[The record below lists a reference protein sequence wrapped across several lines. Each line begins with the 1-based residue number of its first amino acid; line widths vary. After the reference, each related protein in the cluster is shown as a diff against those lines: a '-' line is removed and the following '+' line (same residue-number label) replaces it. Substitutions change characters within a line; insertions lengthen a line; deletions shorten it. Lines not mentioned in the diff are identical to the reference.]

1 MRTRLLPVL
10 TALSLA
16 TACGDDSSNDSRG
29 DSLAGTDE
37 IGTTADGD
45 SESAGDQGTSSSSG
59 STTDDTG
66 SSSDSGSSESSSD
79 SDTTETTDTT
89 DTDTGP
95 NCNGEGELGPV
106 RKLIWIA
113 NSGQGT
119 VSKIDTETGVELGR
133 YIVRPDSA
141 GSPSRTSVSLSGHV
155 AVANRNGGVTKIY
168 ADEQFCQDT
177 NGTPGI
183 QTSNSAAYLPWG
195 QEECIAW
202 YQPFAYQ
209 SQRPVAWG
217 PGVFNNGTCQ
227 WEEEE
232 LWTSGNNGQGLDIM
246 VLDGDDG
253 MVKEMINVP
262 VGGGFGQANS
272 DFYGVYGG
280 AVDGDGNFWG
290 SQLGTSGKLIKVYR
304 EDMTYEVYD
313 TPSGP
318 HWYGMTVDSDGM
330 VWLCSSTVGRF
341 DPVSET
347 WQTAQVGGWTGCMAD
362 AGENGLLWMANGSG
376 VVGVNRDTLLVEKT
390 WNAGGSYGISV
401 DFEGFVWAVANGSTV
416 SKIDPNSGQ
425 YWTYSGLVGAY
436 TYSDMTGYALSNAGT
451 PNG

>member
-1 MRTRLLPVL
+1 MDGGISTTVG
-10 TALSLA
+10 T
-16 TACGDDSSNDSRG
+16 GDE
-29 DSLAGTDE
+29 A
-37 IGTTADGD
+37 GTTAGESGTTAGETTAGETTAGTTTAGETTAGTTTTASSDDGGFKFD
-45 SESAGDQGTSSSSG
+45 VGGVPDGGNNCQGGGGGNDDFEFSFLWAANSAQGT
-59 STTDDTG
+59 
-66 SSSDSGSSESSSD
+66 
-79 SDTTETTDTT
+79 
-89 DTDTGP
+89 
-95 NCNGEGELGPV
+95 
-106 RKLIWIA
+106 I
-113 NSGQGT
+113 
-119 VSKIDTETGVELGR
+119 SKIDTKTVTEVGR

-318 HWYGMTVDSDGM
+318 HWYGMTVDVDGY
-330 VWLCSSTVGRF
+330 VWNCASRVARF
-341 DPVSET
+341 DPMSEQWTVSDELGT
-347 WQTAQVGGWTGCMAD
+347 WTAGCMAD
-362 AGENGLLWMANGSG
+362 AVPANEGGLLWLGSAG
-376 VVGVNRDTLLVEKT
+376 VRGLDRTTLQVVKNWQT
-390 WNAGGSYGISV
+390 PTSYGVSV
-401 DFEGFVWAVANGSTV
+401 DFEGYVWAVNGNGAHKV
-416 SKIDPNSGQ
+416 DPNTGTVTS
-425 YWTYSGLVGAY
+425 YNGLVGAY
-436 TYSDMTGYALSNAGT
+436 TYSDMT
-451 PNG
+451 